1 MDTTISPGSGAAAA
15 PQKPFPPAADAAK
28 LRRRVLAKLAYQVG
42 RDPETAGER
51 DWFVASALAAR
62 DRVVDRWMASD
73 RRFRE
78 SRGKQVCYLSL
89 EFLPG
94 PLLPEVL
101 GNLGL
106 TEAMRAALAG
116 MAALP

>member
-28 LRRRVLAKLAYQVG
+28 LRRRVAAKLAYQVG

-51 DWFVASALAAR
+51 DWFVAAALAAR

-73 RRFRE
+73 
-78 SRGKQVCYLSL
+78 GIV
-89 EFLPG
+89 
-94 PLLPEVL
+94 
-101 GNLGL
+101 NLAAVG
-106 TEAMRAALAG
+106 TSFCNHRALATAPG
-116 MAALP
+116 